1 MNQQQWNDA
10 HDMPEPDHK
19 VDCEECGQSILAS
32 EHRERDG
39 LCDECIEFEKA
50 SPKLI
55 KQNTPLQKKL
65 FKRYMKISTMYKDG
79 VTTPELMAQFKYSR
93 ARIYQILNQVK
104 NHESEDAK

>member
-1 MNQQQWNDA
+1 MNQQQWNNA

-39 LCDECIEFEKA
+39 LCDECIEFEA
-50 SPKLI
+50 YVNPNSKLI
-55 KQNTPLQKKL
+55 KQSTPLQKKL
-65 FKRYMKISTMYKDG
+65 FRRYMEISTMYKDG
-79 VTTPELMAQFKYSR
+79 VKAQMLMAQFKYSR

-104 NHESEDAK
+104 NHES